1 MPDTMAL
8 TDLDALISDLD
19 ERITE
24 TTLPTPEASS
34 GECSGLCTVACATV
48 LICSGIIGVC

>member
-1 MPDTMAL
+1 MPVSTEF

-24 TTLPTPEASS
+24 SNLPTAQAVSEA
-34 GECSGLCTVACATV
+34 CSGVCTIIVCNTV
-48 LICSGIIGVC
+48 VIC

>member
-1 MPDTMAL
+1 MPDTMLL

-34 GECSGLCTVACATV
+34 GNCSGLCTVACATV
-48 LICSGIIGVC
+48 LICTIIVC